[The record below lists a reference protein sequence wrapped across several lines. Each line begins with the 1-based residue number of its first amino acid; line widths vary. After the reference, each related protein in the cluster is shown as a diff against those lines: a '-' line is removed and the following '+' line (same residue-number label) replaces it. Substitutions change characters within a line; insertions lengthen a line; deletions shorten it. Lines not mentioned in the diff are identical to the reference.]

1 LLQSWVGKEKHTG
14 FWLEN
19 LKEGN
24 YLKDA
29 NIDGRITVKKI
40 SEMLEIS

>member
-1 LLQSWVGKEKHTG
+1 
-14 FWLEN
+14 LEN
-19 LKEGN
+19 FKEGN
-24 YLKDA
+24 YLEEA